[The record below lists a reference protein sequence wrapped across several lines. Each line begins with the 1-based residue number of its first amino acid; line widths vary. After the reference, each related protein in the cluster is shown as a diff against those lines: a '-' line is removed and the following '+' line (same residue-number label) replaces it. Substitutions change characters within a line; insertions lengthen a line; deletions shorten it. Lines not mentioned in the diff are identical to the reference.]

1 MAGRKRLKSLEDVRR
16 YLAGLVN
23 RLENKEIDPSI
34 AGRLGYLS
42 NILISCIKDSALE
55 QRVDALERKLD
66 DEFKTQS

>member
-16 YLAGLVN
+16 YLSGLVN
-23 RLENKEIDPSI
+23 RLEANEVDPSI

-66 DEFKTQS
+66 NDIKTQN